1 MKKPSIPALQ
11 GIGDQALMRVL
22 NPMKENIELMT
33 GIRQGTLQKLP
44 ENADLTAVIRKINE
58 IIERVNAH

>member
-11 GIGDQALMRVL
+11 GISDQALMRVL